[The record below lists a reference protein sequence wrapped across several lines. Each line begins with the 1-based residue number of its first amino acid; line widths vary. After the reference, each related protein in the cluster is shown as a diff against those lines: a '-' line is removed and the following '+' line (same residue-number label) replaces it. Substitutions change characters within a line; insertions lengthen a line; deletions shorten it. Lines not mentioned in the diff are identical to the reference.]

1 MQENVQQKAVRIMM
15 HDVNTETTTMLET
28 LRALQVGIQKLS
40 TQLKD
45 AQQELGSLK
54 EDGET

>member
-1 MQENVQQKAVRIMM
+1 
-15 HDVNTETTTMLET
+15 MLET
-28 LRALQVGIQKLS
+28 LRASQVEIQKLS